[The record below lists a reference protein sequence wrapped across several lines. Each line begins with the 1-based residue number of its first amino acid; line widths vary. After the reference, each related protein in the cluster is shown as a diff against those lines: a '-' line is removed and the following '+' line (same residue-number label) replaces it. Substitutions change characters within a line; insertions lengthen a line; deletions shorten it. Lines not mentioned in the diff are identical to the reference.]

1 MRRSI
6 RVGGALVGGVAAGAA
21 AAVAVGTVLWNR
33 ATERAVARLTGPAP
47 ASNGAAPTR
56 YSRDQLVGLPA
67 PVARYFDFALTPG
80 QPPVGRAYFHQAGV
94 FSTRPGVWSPFTSE
108 QYFSVYPPGFVW
120 DASIRMAP
128 LVTVRVRDSYLAGE
142 GVMYGK
148 AGALLTVAD
157 QRGTPEMASGALMR
171 YLAEAVWLPTAL
183 LPCAG
188 VRWEAVDDSTAR
200 ATVTDA
206 ATTVSVDV
214 HFAAGGEIARI
225 SAVRYRDVNGT
236 PVLTPWVV
244 HLRDYARADGMMIPV
259 AGEVAWLLP
268 EGPLPYWRGRTV
280 EASYELAR

>member
-1 MRRSI
+1 MRRST
-6 RVGGALVGGVAAGAA
+6 RVGGTLVGGVAAGA

-33 ATERAVARLTGPAP
+33 ATERAVGRLTGKAP
-47 ASNGAAPTR
+47 TSNGAAPTR

-67 PVARYFDFALTPG
+67 PVASYFEFALTPG
-80 QPPVGRAYFHQAGV
+80 QPLVRRAHFRQAGV

-108 QYFSVYPPGFVW
+108 QYFSVRPPGFVW

-128 LVTVRVRDSYLAGE
+128 LVSVRVRDSYLAGE
-142 GVMYGK
+142 GVMYAK
-148 AGALLTVAD
+148 AAALVTVAN

-183 LPCAG
+183 LPCEG
-188 VRWEAVDDSTAR
+188 VSWEAVDDRTAR
-200 ATVTDA
+200 ATLADA
-206 ATTVSVDV
+206 ATIVSVDV
-214 HFAAGGEIARI
+214 HFGAGGRI
-225 SAVRYRDVNGT
+225 VRIEAMRYRDVNGT